1 MIIKK
6 SIIHVPIYLLNHFLD
21 ICIPF
26 SKTACMNASLNLGL
40 QLGDV
45 DKEFIGNHQVKGCYA
60 IEGNAFFGTEGSKPN
75 HRKSLLAPL
84 YRPNGYDCGN
94 MKNTARLK
102 YFAIN

>member
-26 SKTACMNASLNLGL
+26 SKTACMNASVNLGL
-40 QLGDV
+40 QLGDA
-45 DKEFIGNHQVKGCYA
+45 DKEFIGNHSVKGCYA
-60 IEGNAFFGTEGSKPN
+60 IEGKAFFGTEGFKFE
-75 HRKSLLAPL
+75 HRKSLLAPF

-94 MKNTARLK
+94 MKNMTK
-102 YFAIN
+102 VECFPV